1 MVIHEGEIKKQRDL
15 EYLKLFFIKRLI
27 QRIPL
32 NRFIRFNFNNL
43 KVLEH

>member
-1 MVIHEGEIKKQRDL
+1 MLIIEGGIKKQRDL
-15 EYLKLFFIKRLI
+15 EYLNFFVKHLI

-32 NRFIRFNFNNL
+32 NYFMRFNLNDL

>member
-1 MVIHEGEIKKQRDL
+1 MFILWGEIKKQRDL
-15 EYLKLFFIKRLI
+15 EYLNLIGKRLI

-32 NRFIRFNFNNL
+32 NYYMRFNLNDL

>member
-1 MVIHEGEIKKQRDL
+1 MVIHEGEIKKHRDL
-15 EYLKLFFIKRLI
+15 EYLNLFFVKRLI

-32 NRFIRFNFNNL
+32 NRFIRFNLNNL

>member
-1 MVIHEGEIKKQRDL
+1 MFILWGEIKKQRDL
-15 EYLKLFFIKRLI
+15 EYLNLVGKRII

-32 NRFIRFNFNNL
+32 NHCTRFNLNDV